1 MDTKSSKSS
10 TFLSFPGCKTCFRKP
25 CERLKFGRVYPGKL
39 LFVHRRDLGFGPKD
53 CPFVATAFHEV
64 NQLLRDMSLVD
75 LIRYVNDILYE
86 MSPAEHM
93 QTIMQHYV
101 DGYADFDGRIR
112 FLSALWDNNVLGVI
126 RVPQFFSS
134 DKGLSKW
141 LLANEALDYQLQNDI
156 REDPDDKAAA
166 TDSMAAQQAQA
177 APPPEKKQEITEIE
191 VFVEGKEGPRKV
203 NSNGTLE
210 IVPDLVIGRKITC
223 REVKGVPV
231 TWTMEGY
238 HTDSKNG
245 SEATFQLRGW
255 AKLNHWVWFPNEK
268 PRQAR
273 IVAKDKQGKQLQAS
287 LNVFSGSKEIIELD
301 FTKMIVWKRFNEIKD
316 KLEELF
322 AGLTG
327 KDIHLEILKGVAAYG
342 ANFKESEQEKVFFSY
357 DFAGGF
363 DPFLSAKIKVDFV
376 PKIKFLVKYKDFLEC
391 AVYVEGA
398 MALNFHFVKSELKSH
413 RAELKSEPKLEFG
426 FQAGVNWAI
435 QTLKKKIV
443 VIDAKFG
450 ALSGLEGALGGF
462 GGNDGLGLT
471 GELSWVGIK
480 AKGYVSAWDGQITYK
495 KEIVLIDPITLIS
508 KEKIFFVNDKSSGD
522 GAKE

>member
-1 MDTKSSKSS
+1 MDTKSPKVS
-10 TFLSFPGCKTCFRKP
+10 TFLSFPGCKTCFGRP
-25 CERLKFGRVYPGKL
+25 CERLRFGRVYPGKA

-53 CPFVATAFHEV
+53 CPFVATSIDEV
-64 NQLLRDMSLVD
+64 LELLSDLSLLD
-75 LIRYVNDILYE
+75 LISYVEDIFSE
-86 MSPAEHM
+86 MSPAEQQCTM
-93 QTIMQHYV
+93 MQHFV
-101 DGYADFDGRIR
+101 DGYDDFQGRVR
-112 FLSALWDNNVLGVI
+112 FLSALWDNNVLGVV

-156 REDPDDKAAA
+156 KEEPDDKAAA

-177 APPPEKKQEITEIE
+177 APPPEEKQRITEIE
-191 VFVEGKEGPRKV
+191 VFVEGEDGPRKV

-223 REVKGVPV
+223 REVKGVSV
-231 TWTMEGY
+231 TWTLEGY
-238 HTDSKNG
+238 QTDSKSG
-245 SEATFQLRGW
+245 SEATFQVRGW
-255 AKLNHWVWFPNEK
+255 PKAAHFVWFPNEK
-268 PRQAR
+268 PKPAK

-287 LNVFSGSKEIIELD
+287 LNVFSGTKEIIELD
-301 FTKMIVWKRFNEIKD
+301 FTKMIVWKRFNEIKN
-316 KLEELF
+316 KLEELL

-327 KDIHLEILKGVAAYG
+327 KDIHLEILKGLAAYG
-342 ANFKESEQEKVFFSY
+342 ANFKESKQEKVFFSY

-426 FQAGVNWAI
+426 FQAGVNWTI

-480 AKGYVSAWDGQITYK
+480 ARGYVAAWDGQITYK
-495 KEIVLIDPITLIS
+495 REIVLIDPITLIS

-522 GAKE
+522 SPKE